1 VLIYTNDSNA
11 SEHVLNEIDKA
22 FNYGKV
28 IIPFIADDTRMSD
41 EFDYYLSR
49 KHWLTAFPNPEQ
61 HFAKLV
67 ESIARTLKLDTTPVV
82 TPPPTPTPP
91 PETTG
96 PATTTPP
103 PAVPRPT
110 ITPVDVPHPLAGR
123 NRTRGKQNY
132 DNGDSY
138 EGELFDNKRDGQGTY
153 TWKDGDKYVGDFIDN
168 QRTGKGTFYWVDG
181 ERYEGEFLNG
191 NRHGRGI
198 YFFKNGNRY
207 EGDFREG
214 KRTGRGTFQ
223 WADGDRFEGDFID
236 GDRTGKGSYY
246 WTSGSTTNGRTSSTR
261 QAVRQGYTTYGTDGA
276 VYVDDSPTDKRP
288 TVQGVVLLQD
298 GDRLRRHL
306 RTEGQAHRPRYV
318 HSRETYEAD
327 SNTTNDDGRGVLL
340 LGRTATSLRRV
351 VTYEGKV
358 ADGTGTVLL
367 QETERTYARSS
378 TTNDA
383 TDER

>member
-1 VLIYTNDSNA
+1 MAHHVFISYASKNKQLADALCHTLEQHRISCWIAPRDVLPGEPYAREIIRGIRDCQIIVLIYTNDSNA

-82 TPPPTPTPP
+82 TPPPTPTSLPA
-91 PETTG
+91 TTG

-110 ITPVDVPHPLAGR
+110 ITPVDVPRPLAGR

-223 WADGDRFEGDFID
+223 WADGDRYEGEFID

-246 WTSGSTTNGRTSSTR
+246 WKSGSHYDGDFIKGSRTGKGSYYW
-261 QAVRQGYTTYGTDGA
+261 A
-276 VYVDDSPTDKRP
+276 
-288 TVQGVVLLQD
+288 D
-298 GDRLRRHL
+298 GDR
-306 RTEGQAHRPRYV
+306 
-318 HSRETYEAD
+318 
-327 SNTTNDDGRGVLL
+327 
-340 LGRTATSLRRV
+340 
-351 VTYEGKV
+351 YEGDFCKEKIHGNV
-358 ADGTGTVLL
+358 
-367 QETERTYARSS
+367 YYY
-378 TTNDA
+378 
-383 TDER
+383 

>member
-1 VLIYTNDSNA
+1 MAHHVFISYASKNKQLADALCHTLEQHRISCWIAPRDVLPGEPYAREIIRGIRDCQIIVLIYTNDSNA

-91 PETTG
+91 P
-96 PATTTPP
+96 ATTTPP

-110 ITPVDVPHPLAGR
+110 ITPVDVPRPLAER

-181 ERYEGEFLNG
+181 ERYEGDFING
-191 NRHGRGI
+191 KRNGRG
-198 YFFKNGNRY
+198 N
-207 EGDFREG
+207 
-214 KRTGRGTFQ
+214 
-223 WADGDRFEGDFID
+223 
-236 GDRTGKGSYY
+236 
-246 WTSGSTTNGRTSSTR
+246 
-261 QAVRQGYTTYGTDGA
+261 
-276 VYVDDSPTDKRP
+276 
-288 TVQGVVLLQD
+288 
-298 GDRLRRHL
+298 
-306 RTEGQAHRPRYV
+306 
-318 HSRETYEAD
+318 
-327 SNTTNDDGRGVLL
+327 
-340 LGRTATSLRRV
+340 
-351 VTYEGKV
+351 
-358 ADGTGTVLL
+358 
-367 QETERTYARSS
+367 
-378 TTNDA
+378 
-383 TDER
+383 